1 MRDIQNS
8 LDLNLET
15 RKTEQVWNYDKLGIN
30 DFSYT
35 TQPKMIYIDYVN

>member
-15 RKTEQVWNYDKLGIN
+15 RKTDQVCNYDKLGIN
-30 DFSYT
+30 DFSNT
-35 TQPKMIYIDYVN
+35 ITPNLIYIDYVI